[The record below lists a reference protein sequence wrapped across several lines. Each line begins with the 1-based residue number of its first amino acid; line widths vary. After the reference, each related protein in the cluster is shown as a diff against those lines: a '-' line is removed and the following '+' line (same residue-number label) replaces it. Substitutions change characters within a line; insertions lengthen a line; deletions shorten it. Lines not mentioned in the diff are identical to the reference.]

1 MGGQKM
7 KTFVKLSAFLFIFL
21 TSVSRANPI
30 MMFFITE
37 VQLDEDNSHGWK
49 MELFNLDTFPSAKF
63 FLTTQT
69 DTAFIKDILTSE
81 HYFVVITEDSL
92 AQPLSVNPD
101 GDIISIWISG
111 EDFPLERIIFGNI
124 AGAQVAAPLRG
135 QSICIFDDFDI
146 FEQRQFY
153 FYYLDDTPTL
163 GSENDLAMG
172 TVNGYIKDS
181 DIQPVSNA
189 VVTYQNE
196 LDRSSTAISDSDG
209 FFSFSNAARTC
220 RVEVKKDKYAP
231 RDTLLQV
238 WPDSLLSISLQLLDS
253 TSGIGSAGPQ
263 YANAF
268 ALEQNYPNPFNAQT
282 IIKYYLP
289 VSDFVEVAIYDI
301 TGRKMETLESG
312 YIRSGEHRVAW
323 NAADYAS
330 GIYVYKLIT
339 SEGTVS
345 RKCMLIK

>member
-1 MGGQKM
+1 
-7 KTFVKLSAFLFIFL
+7 
-21 TSVSRANPI
+21 
-30 MMFFITE
+30 
-37 VQLDEDNSHGWK
+37 
-49 MELFNLDTFPSAKF
+49 
-63 FLTTQT
+63 
-69 DTAFIKDILTSE
+69 
-81 HYFVVITEDSL
+81 
-92 AQPLSVNPD
+92 
-101 GDIISIWISG
+101 
-111 EDFPLERIIFGNI
+111 
-124 AGAQVAAPLRG
+124 
-135 QSICIFDDFDI
+135 
-146 FEQRQFY
+146 
-153 FYYLDDTPTL
+153 
-163 GSENDLAMG
+163 
-172 TVNGYIKDS
+172 
-181 DIQPVSNA
+181 
-189 VVTYQNE
+189 
-196 LDRSSTAISDSDG
+196 
-209 FFSFSNAARTC
+209 
-220 RVEVKKDKYAP
+220 VEVKKDKYAP